1 MNANTKRTLWIFTL
15 LIAFPV
21 ICLAQGG
28 KTPVILVVGE
38 VGATGGTPATAGA
51 PGAVAGKPAAT
62 SVAPGALPS
71 ATGSYV
77 RYPSMEPVTAIFVQ
91 MADPKTL
98 DALTKAIGKDPHHPG
113 WDCTQ
118 ASSYNVSVVSKQ
130 PDGTFKHI
138 RNEVIV
144 SVALQG
150 NDPDTGH
157 RWTYCRP
164 GFPGEVQLI
173 LKADVAPT
181 ETVQVS
187 FVGIPDGTP
196 MHSDGTLKLL
206 SARKSSFLATPQ
218 AAPSESLTNGK
229 KRDVGQVNATFSDSN
244 LFSSLP
250 FDSYVKSA
258 DLFSTDGKDSKSSF
272 SGTFGIQRGILGMW
286 YSPIHL
292 EESVQGN
299 QTATNLSTVTT
310 LGVTTLLPWAWSGKL
325 FNNPVF
331 DAPLP
336 PDITVDNQYTH
347 RIRQNITVTNT
358 KLLATN
364 DYSLNPYASWSSI
377 KLPWS
382 CSILSLLNGIG
393 KQAGKGKVAGQ
404 YCAGVEA
411 DLGMY
416 YLPLDLTASKSRRAE
431 GYGDASLLIPLTG
444 LSFASKIF
452 PYLTTDDPAKTQ
464 IRIKYADAVNASSNY
479 VRSKQW
485 TYGFE
490 IIK

>member
-1 MNANTKRTLWIFTL
+1 MTRNAGL
-15 LIAFPV
+15 LIFLIAASPLTS
-21 ICLAQGG
+21 LAQAGH
-28 KTPVILVVGE
+28 TPVTLVVGE
-38 VGATGGTPATAGA
+38 VGATAGAPGGAPTATAGA
-51 PGAVAGKPAAT
+51 PSAAPTATAGASGAGQV
-62 SVAPGALPS
+62 S
-71 ATGSYV
+71 TGTYV
-77 RYPSMEPVTAIFVQ
+77 RYPSMEPVSAIFVQ

-98 DALTKAIGKDPHHPG
+98 DALTTAIGKDPHHPG
-113 WDCTQ
+113 WDCTK

-130 PDGTFKHI
+130 PNGTFKHV
-138 RNEVIV
+138 RNELIV

-150 NDPDTGH
+150 NDPDTGD
-157 RWTYCRP
+157 RWAYCRP
-164 GFPGEVQLI
+164 GFPGQVQLI

-187 FVGIPDGTP
+187 FIGIPDGTL
-196 MHSDGTLKLL
+196 MQSDGSLKLL
-206 SARKSSFLATPQ
+206 SARKYSFLATPQ
-218 AAPSESLTNGK
+218 AAPSELLTNGK
-229 KRDVGQVNATFSDSN
+229 KRDVGQLGVTFSDSN
-244 LFSSLP
+244 LLSSLP
-250 FDSYVKSA
+250 FDSYVKSS
-258 DLFSTDGKDSKSSF
+258 DLFSTDEKDSKSSF
-272 SGTFGIQRGILGMW
+272 SATFGVQRGLLGMW

-331 DAPLP
+331 QAPLP

-347 RIRQNITVTNT
+347 RIRQNITTTT
-358 KLLATN
+358 KLLATD
-364 DYSLNPYASWSSI
+364 DYSLNPYTSWSSI

-382 CSILSLLNGIG
+382 CSIFSWLNGIG
-393 KQAGKGKVAGQ
+393 KQAGKVRVASQ

-416 YLPLDLTASKSRRAE
+416 YMPLDLTASKSQRVE
-431 GYGDASLLIPLTG
+431 GYGDASLLIPLAG

-452 PYLTTDDPAKTQ
+452 PYLTTNDPAKSQ
-464 IRIKYADAVNASSNY
+464 IRIKYSDAVNASNNY
-479 VRSKQW
+479 TRSKEW

-490 IIK
+490 VIK